1 MKGSVWWA
9 SEVPEALGDGYTRAV
24 VEAVNNGH
32 AVFDWIEIEHDG
44 LRFEIVRAPLAVGEP
59 DDFVFALGLTAEAVD
74 LIALALEAQG
84 VAVMSPTPALYDFAA
99 EDHAQIQ
106 VGPHTLLTLLG
117 VPNGAAGM
125 TKRAAKAHADALAAE
140 DLGGLMSA
148 ACKTYVLHPWQGPK
162 GERIRVGYACEYGW
176 RLPGAVGWGSRN
188 STGSGYVVQS
198 AQYAHSYLHF
208 WDYSMGAIFV
218 RAASSAGDLREH
230 ARGGALGAL
239 VAPFGPVPYLVH
251 PDCRD
256 ASTGL
261 LEPVPDT
268 EPSPVSVGDRSIIA
282 IGSKGADV
290 EAWQRVLARAGYS
303 LAPYGADGHFGPL
316 THNAT
321 VGFQRE
327 RGLPGNGIVD
337 AATWG
342 AERETPIERPEP
354 DDGITDEIRCR
365 NFTWANRKTVDNIV
379 VHTIEA
385 PEASTT
391 ADNTAA
397 WGAGPNAP
405 RASWHYALDDD
416 STILCVPEE
425 HVAWAAPGLNK
436 RGIQLEHAGFA
447 RQSYDEWF
455 DPFSRRMLAR
465 SAKLAAAICTR
476 WEIPIRFVDAAGLM
490 RGERGI
496 TTHYQVTKGPG
507 KGRTTHTDPG
517 RGFPMSTYLDM
528 IQEAMA

>member
-1 MKGSVWWA
+1 MKGSKWWA
-9 SEVPEALGDGYTRAV
+9 ESVPDELGDGYTSAV
-24 VEAVNNGH
+24 LEAVRNGH
-32 AVFDWIEIEHDG
+32 AVIDWIEIEHG
-44 LRFEIVRAPLAVGEP
+44 ELRFEIMRAPLAIGEP
-59 DDFVFALGLTAEAVD
+59 GDFVFVLGLTAEAVD
-74 LIALALEAQG
+74 LIALALAERG
-84 VAVMSPTPALYDFAA
+84 EVVMSPTPALYDFAA
-99 EDHAQIQ
+99 EDVAQVQ
-106 VGPHTLLTLLG
+106 CGPHTLPELLG

-125 TKRAAKAHADALAAE
+125 TKAAAKAHADALARD

-148 ACKTYVLHPWQGPK
+148 ACKTYALHPYHGTAD
-162 GERIRVGYACEYGW
+162 RIRDGYACEYGW

-198 AQYAHSYLHF
+198 AQWAHSYLHF
-208 WDYSMGAIFV
+208 WDYSMGAVFV

-230 ARGGALGAL
+230 VQGGALGAL
-239 VAPFGPVPYLVH
+239 VAPFGPVPYLIS
-251 PDCRD
+251 PECREPLD
-256 ASTGL
+256 GL

-268 EPSPVSVGDRSIIA
+268 EPSPVSGADRPIIA
-282 IGSKGADV
+282 LGSKGADV
-290 EAWQRVLARAGYS
+290 AAWQRVLMVAGYA

-321 VGFQRE
+321 VGFQHE
-327 RGLPGNGIVD
+327 RGLPGNGIVC

-342 AERETPIERPEP
+342 ALYDEPVERPEP
-354 DDGITDEIRCR
+354 DGGITATTPCR

-385 PEASTT
+385 AEASTT

-397 WGAGPNAP
+397 WGAGPSAP
-405 RASWHYALDDD
+405 RASWHVAFDDD
-416 STILCVPEE
+416 SSILCVPFE
-425 HVAWAAPGLNK
+425 HVAWCAPGLNHN
-436 RGIQLEHAGFA
+436 GIHFEHSGFA

-465 SAKLAAAICTR
+465 SAKLAAVLCKR
-476 WEIPIRFVDAAGLM
+476 YDIPVEFVDAAGLL

-528 IQEAMA
+528 IKEAMA